1 MQHRRPCLVLMVFAV
16 FAELLEEAAPE
27 VYPDFEFLELT
38 LLLLFIHLM
47 KSEWGFFKLE
57 SAHPN

>member
-1 MQHRRPCLVLMVFAV
+1 MKVIYPETDILRKTQHKRACLVLMV
-16 FAELLEEAAPE
+16 FAELLEEAVPE

-47 KSEWGFFKLE
+47 KSE
-57 SAHPN
+57 